1 MTPEHDS
8 RAEEARRRTQTEGN
22 LCPSPAQSSPLDP
35 PPAPD
40 SAWTAGS
47 PSTAPGQSL

>member
-8 RAEEARRRTQTEGN
+8 RVGEARRRTQIEGN
-22 LCPSPAQSSPLDP
+22 LCPSPALLAPLRS

-40 SAWTAGS
+40 SAQTAGS